1 LARYALDL
9 HSHGHLDRSISLGH
23 LAQNLYEQ
31 FTLFGGIEHIN
42 EAATFLDQKALGLH
56 PPVHSDREIALKD
69 AVIRFNIRY
78 EMLEETSDLDHLIAL
93 CQDALALFL
102 LGHRDRDWVVYH
114 FALYLSQRFIH
125 VGVIEDLNEGTV
137 LDPEACVK
145 GVFLITARS

>member
-1 LARYALDL
+1 M
-9 HSHGHLDRSISLGH
+9 
-23 LAQNLYEQ
+23 
-31 FTLFGGIEHIN
+31 
-42 EAATFLDQKALGLH
+42 
-56 PPVHSDREIALKD
+56 HSDREIALKD

-93 CQDALALFL
+93 CRDALALFL

-114 FALYLSQRFIH
+114 LALYLSQRFIH

-145 GVFLITARS
+145 VRMPASGHIVLSIAFT